1 MKGEI
6 TYTRGYPE
14 VKHKIAIR
22 RDFGLW
28 IWVADDIDVDY
39 KGDPPMPVIFGICGN
54 SDGTLEDAIRDID
67 EEIDEL
73 EAE

>member
-6 TYTRGYPE
+6 IYTRGYPD
-14 VKHKIAIR
+14 VKHKIHICR
-22 RDFGLW
+22 EYGIW

-39 KGDPPMPVIFGICGN
+39 QGDPPQPVVTGICGN
-54 SDGTLEDAIRDID
+54 LDGTLEDAIRDID